1 MEIIENDEISVQD
14 LFTSN
19 DKKSISDEEIESLNV
34 IIQNNDCGDS
44 FFQKV
49 CDTLEEDHIPF
60 KKVSGPLGEDIDNS
74 TIVTLD
80 MQYSAG
86 AGTLIFAPVDN
97 TRAGYSDSL
106 ALAMK
111 AGLMENGLEH
121 LYIVSG
127 MTGFREDEFGNVSQ
141 FVPTPTEEQVGD
153 HFNTNFVTLSFG
165 TYNVD
170 PKKVAKGIESGLAR
184 HKSYLNHYD
193 AGADLIYKS
202 RSGEDVNV
210 VADYFSTSVR
220 DLCSYNRIKAMDALE
235 ERAIVNPNV
244 QQMDVF
250 QSTVPFQIEKANQ
263 KTY

>member
-1 MEIIENDEISVQD
+1 MEIIEGDNISVQD

-19 DKKSISDEEIESLNV
+19 EGKSSIPVEEIESLNV

-49 CDTLEEDHIPF
+49 CDILEEDHIPF
-60 KKVSGPLGEDIDNS
+60 KEVSGPLWEDIDNS

-86 AGTLIFAPVDN
+86 SGTLIFAPVDN

-111 AGLMENGLEH
+111 AGLKESGIEN

-141 FVPTPTEEQVGD
+141 YVPTPTEEEVGN
-153 HFNTNFVTLSFG
+153 HLNTNFVTISFG
-165 TYNVD
+165 TYNVE

-184 HKSYLNHYD
+184 HKCYLNNYD
-193 AGADLIYKS
+193 AGTDLIYKS
-202 RSGEDVNV
+202 RSGEEVSV
-210 VADYFSTSVR
+210 VADYFSTSVK

-235 ERAIVNPNV
+235 ERAVVNPNV

-250 QSTVPFQIEKANQ
+250 KSTVPFQIEKTSQ
-263 KTY
+263 